1 MAAWQNKVIAL
12 DQYYP
17 KEVTAEDREAGLCT
31 TSQFPT
37 QDVQMISVGNPSECP
52 SQSQD
57 QSFSP
62 SEAIGRRNEN
72 IREEAKESSCTK
84 KARIFEDVDQS
95 GLLSSGI
102 STPNIFGDQKANTF
116 GEVSQAVPDVAS
128 AIEDLLEQTTKVK
141 MFLIFNNLMR
151 PFSFCNYSLLCVL
164 FLCRYMTVHQ
174 RVYPFTIRHYVPLF
188 TFNFC
193 ISCNP

>member
-1 MAAWQNKVIAL
+1 
-12 DQYYP
+12 
-17 KEVTAEDREAGLCT
+17 
-31 TSQFPT
+31 
-37 QDVQMISVGNPSECP
+37 MISVGNPSECP

-57 QSFSP
+57 RSFSP

-84 KARIFEDVDQS
+84 KARIFKDVERS

-102 STPNIFGDQKANTF
+102 SISNPPNTTGDQKANTF

-151 PFSFCNYSLLCVL
+151 PF
-164 FLCRYMTVHQ
+164 
-174 RVYPFTIRHYVPLF
+174 
-188 TFNFC
+188 
-193 ISCNP
+193 